1 MDPEQ
6 QSQNYQT
13 TPVEP
18 QSQQIRVP
26 AQRGKSKK
34 TLAIALMGFSLALI
48 AGGVLYFMAQRNKT
62 ASEPSPTPA
71 YYLGSATE
79 APTEAPLASPSA
91 CPKAFDRTKVVIQ
104 IMNGTGIPKEAS
116 YLSDILKGLGYT
128 KVTAANS
135 DKQDYSDCEVTFSS
149 NISEGAEIE
158 ITAELKK
165 IYKTV
170 KTGRS
175 TTIKNDVEI
184 ITGLRTG
191 ATSKPSASAIPK
203 ASATATPKA
212 SVNPKASALPSA
224 TPKAS
229 ATP

>member
-6 QSQNYQT
+6 QSQNFQSS
-13 TPVEP
+13 PVEP
-18 QSQQIRVP
+18 QPQQVRVP
-26 AQRGKSKK
+26 SQKGKSKK

-48 AGGVLYFMAQRNKT
+48 AGGVLYFMGQKNKT
-62 ASEPSPTPA
+62 VTEPSPTPA
-71 YYLGSATE
+71 YYMGTATGE
-79 APTEAPLASPSA
+79 PTEVPLASPSA
-91 CPKAFDRTKVVIQ
+91 SPKAFDRTKVVIQ

-128 KVTAANS
+128 KITAANS
-135 DKQDYSDCEVTFSS
+135 EKQDYIDCEVTFSS
-149 NISEGAEIE
+149 SIPEGAEIE

-191 ATSKPSASAIPK
+191 ATAKPSASATPK

-212 SVNPKASALPSA
+212 SVTATPKPSPSA
-224 TPKAS
+224 TP
-229 ATP
+229 